1 MINLHD
7 YNQEMSLCCKYIY
20 LIYNRIIIALFGNMC
35 GIVGYIGKQSALD
48 VLLNGLNRMEYRGY
62 DSSGFVI
69 SDNKNVYVQKS
80 LGKIKAL
87 EESIRS
93 EKIKGGIGIAHTRW
107 ATHGAPS
114 ERNAHPHSSCDGKIW
129 IVHNGIIENY
139 KILKKELEAK
149 GHKFKSETDSE
160 VVAHLIEENYS
171 GDIYDALLVSLDKI
185 EGAYGLLVFHVDYPD
200 RLIAV
205 RKGSPLILG
214 VGKNDYVVASDL
226 SAILSYTKDVIFLE
240 DDDILDINNGEHKI
254 VNRKLGS
261 TNKKTE
267 NIEWDL
273 SMAEKG
279 GFSHFTEKEIFEQG
293 EALNNS
299 IRGRIDLK
307 NGQVKLGGLDENDR
321 LKNINRLIIV
331 ACGTAYYAGAVA
343 RYMLE
348 EYADIIVSV
357 EYASEFRYRK
367 TSIDKNTAIL
377 AISQSGETADTIAAL
392 NEAKNKGAF
401 SLGVVNTV
409 GSSISR
415 LTDAGI
421 YNHVG
426 PEIGVAST
434 KAFTSQLSILSLL
447 TVFLGRQRNMSFS
460 TGESIL
466 KELSE
471 LSKKQEAVLLE
482 KNIKRIANK
491 YFKHESIIYLGRKYN
506 EAIAYEGALKMREL
520 AYVNTLGLPSGE
532 LKHGSIALIDDKHLS
547 IVIAPKDSVY
557 EKNKSSIEEIKAR
570 QGKVIVITTKG
581 NKELEE
587 LADDVI
593 YIPETLELLT
603 PILSVIPLQLLAYH
617 FAVLRGLDVD
627 QPRNLA
633 KSVTVE

>member
-1 MINLHD
+1 LTPYTRTRLD
-7 YNQEMSLCCKYIY
+7 PVY
-20 LIYNRIIIALFGNMC
+20 L
-35 GIVGYIGKQSALD
+35 
-48 VLLNGLNRMEYRGY
+48 
-62 DSSGFVI
+62 
-69 SDNKNVYVQKS
+69 
-80 LGKIKAL
+80 
-87 EESIRS
+87 
-93 EKIKGGIGIAHTRW
+93 GIAHTRW
-107 ATHGAPS
+107 ATHGVPS
-114 ERNAHPHSSCDGKIW
+114 EENAHPHSCCDGKIW

-139 KILKKELEAK
+139 KNLKKDLEEK

-160 VVAHLIEENYS
+160 VVAYLIEENYR
-171 GDIYDALLVSLDKI
+171 GDIYRALLDSLDKI
-185 EGAYGLLVFHVDYPD
+185 EGAYGLAVFHVDYPN
-200 RLIAV
+200 RLLAA

-214 VGKNDYVVASDL
+214 IGEDEYVIASDL
-226 SAILSYTKDVIFLE
+226 SAILSYTKNVIFLE
-240 DDDILDINNGEHKI
+240 DDDVLDINKGTHKI

-261 TNKKTE
+261 INEKTE
-267 NIEWDL
+267 NIDWDL

-279 GFSHFTEKEIFEQG
+279 GYAHFTQKEIFEQP

-307 NGQVKLGGLDENDR
+307 NAQVKLGGLDRNDR
-321 LKNINRLIIV
+321 LKNIDRLIIV

-343 RYMLE
+343 RYMIE
-348 EYADIIVSV
+348 EYSGLNVSL

-367 TSIDKNTAIL
+367 TNIDKNTAIL

-392 NEAKNKGAF
+392 NEAINRGAF
-401 SLGVVNTV
+401 SLGIVNTV

-434 KAFTSQLSILSLL
+434 KAFTSQLTILSLV
-447 TVFLGRQRNMSFS
+447 TVLLGRQREMSFS
-460 TGESIL
+460 TGKSIL
-466 KELSE
+466 KELSS
-471 LSKKQEAVLLE
+471 LSEKQEEVLNQ
-482 KNIKRIANK
+482 KNIKQIAEK
-491 YFKHESIIYLGRKYN
+491 YFKINNIIYLGRKYN
-506 EAIAYEGALKMREL
+506 EPIAMEGALKMREL

-532 LKHGSIALIDDKHLS
+532 LKHGSIALIDDEHLS

-570 QGKVIVITTKG
+570 KGSVIAITTEG
-581 NKELEE
+581 NKELED

-593 YIPETLELLT
+593 YIPDTLELLT

-617 FAVLRGLDVD
+617 FAVLRELDVD

>member
-1 MINLHD
+1 MTPYTRTRLD
-7 YNQEMSLCCKYIY
+7 PVY
-20 LIYNRIIIALFGNMC
+20 L
-35 GIVGYIGKQSALD
+35 
-48 VLLNGLNRMEYRGY
+48 
-62 DSSGFVI
+62 
-69 SDNKNVYVQKS
+69 
-80 LGKIKAL
+80 
-87 EESIRS
+87 
-93 EKIKGGIGIAHTRW
+93 GIAHTRW
-107 ATHGAPS
+107 ATHGVPS
-114 ERNAHPHSSCDGKIW
+114 EENAHPHSCCDGKIW

-139 KILKKELEAK
+139 KNLKKDLEEK

-160 VVAHLIEENYS
+160 VVAYLIEENYR
-171 GDIYDALLVSLDKI
+171 GDIYRALLDSLDKI
-185 EGAYGLLVFHVDYPD
+185 EGAYGLAVFHVDYPN
-200 RLIAV
+200 RLLAA

-214 VGKNDYVVASDL
+214 IGEDEYVIASDL
-226 SAILSYTKDVIFLE
+226 SAILSYTKNVIFLE
-240 DDDILDINNGEHKI
+240 DDDVLDINKGTHKI

-261 TNKKTE
+261 INEKTE
-267 NIEWDL
+267 NIDWDL

-279 GFSHFTEKEIFEQG
+279 GYAHFTQKEIFEQP

-307 NGQVKLGGLDENDR
+307 NAQVKLGGLDRNDR
-321 LKNINRLIIV
+321 LKNIDRLIIV

-343 RYMLE
+343 RYMIE
-348 EYADIIVSV
+348 EYSGLNVSL

-367 TSIDKNTAIL
+367 TNIDKNTAIL

-392 NEAKNKGAF
+392 NEAINRGAF
-401 SLGVVNTV
+401 SLGIVNTV

-434 KAFTSQLSILSLL
+434 KAFTSQLTILSLV
-447 TVFLGRQRNMSFS
+447 TVLLGRQREMSFS
-460 TGESIL
+460 TGKSIL
-466 KELSE
+466 KELSS
-471 LSKKQEAVLLE
+471 LSEKQEEVLNQ
-482 KNIKRIANK
+482 KNIKQIAEK
-491 YFKHESIIYLGRKYN
+491 YFKINNIIYLGRKYN
-506 EAIAYEGALKMREL
+506 EPIAMEGALKMREL

-532 LKHGSIALIDDKHLS
+532 LKHGSIALIDDEHLS

-570 QGKVIVITTKG
+570 KGSVIAITTEG
-581 NKELEE
+581 NKELED

-593 YIPETLELLT
+593 YIPDTLELLT

-617 FAVLRGLDVD
+617 FAVLRELDVD

>member
-1 MINLHD
+1 
-7 YNQEMSLCCKYIY
+7 
-20 LIYNRIIIALFGNMC
+20 MC
-35 GIVGYIGKQSALD
+35 GIVGYVGKKPALD

-62 DSSGFVI
+62 DSAGFVI
-69 SDNKNVYVQKS
+69 SDTKKIYVHKS

-87 EESIRS
+87 EESIKTK
-93 EKIKGGIGIAHTRW
+93 EINGKIGIAHTRW
-107 ATHGAPS
+107 ATHGVPS
-114 ERNAHPHSSCDGKIW
+114 EENAHPHSCCQEKIW

-139 KILKKELEAK
+139 KVLKKELKEK

-160 VVAHLIEENYS
+160 VIAHLLEENYK
-171 GDIYDALLVSLDKI
+171 GDIYEALLNSLDKI
-185 EGAYGLLVFHVDYPD
+185 EGAYGLVVFHVDYPN
-200 RLIAV
+200 RLLAA

-214 VGKNDYVVASDL
+214 VGADEYIIASDL
-226 SAILSYTKDVIFLE
+226 SAILGYTKNVIFLE
-240 DDDILDINNGEHKI
+240 DDDILDINNGTYQI

-261 TNKKTE
+261 INKKTE
-267 NIEWDL
+267 KIEWDL

-279 GFSHFTEKEIFEQG
+279 GFKHFTEKEIFEQG
-293 EALNNS
+293 EALENS

-307 NGQVKLGGLDENDR
+307 NSQVKLGGLDRNER

-343 RYMLE
+343 RYMIE
-348 EYADIIVSV
+348 EFADINVSV

-367 TSIDKNTAIL
+367 TNIDKNTAIL

-401 SLGVVNTV
+401 SLGIVNTV

-415 LTDAGI
+415 MTDAGI

-447 TVFLGRQRNMSFS
+447 TVLLGRQRNMSFS
-460 TGESIL
+460 LGEEIL
-466 KELSE
+466 KELTR
-471 LSKKQEAVLLE
+471 LSKKQEAVLNQ
-482 KNIKRIANK
+482 KNIKTIAQK
-491 YFKHESIIYLGRKYN
+491 YYKHESIIYLGRKYN

-532 LKHGSIALIDDKHLS
+532 LKHGSIALVDDKHLS

-570 QGKVIVITTKG
+570 RGRVIAITTEG
-581 NKELEE
+581 NRELEE

-603 PILSVIPLQLLAYH
+603 PILSVIPLQLLAYN
-617 FAVLRGLDVD
+617 FAVLKGLDVD